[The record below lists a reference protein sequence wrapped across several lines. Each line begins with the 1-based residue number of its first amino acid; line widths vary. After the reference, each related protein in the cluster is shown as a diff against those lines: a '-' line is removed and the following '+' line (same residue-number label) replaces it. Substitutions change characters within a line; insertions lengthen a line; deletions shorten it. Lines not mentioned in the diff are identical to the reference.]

1 MPTEDCQNRLSTP
14 TQPPHLQF
22 HVTELF
28 DVSIACSL
36 FLAWYTYSYLQ
47 SPDRPSANG
56 HSLGWWTWADQGE
69 YLRSAQALLR
79 LDFSPALHVYPPLYS
94 LAGAVFLPIFPL
106 HPFFPVNAMLLL
118 VFVSAFAWIG
128 GRLYGRL
135 VALPVLIFIFWEFPS
150 VTLQHWEIPW
160 TSSLS
165 AGLVSVLLAA
175 FFWFS
180 EKDKPW
186 FIDRPTD
193 WIVLVGFY
201 LLYGAIFATRPL
213 DVIPLFPMAFVLYA
227 KVLLAI
233 AHAPEAKKWKNLI
246 PISLS
251 IAISGLCLP
260 AVYLTF
266 NFFVF
271 GDAFGGYL
279 SLAASRGYY
288 PGELFQKAVSLLFDG
303 SAIYLEQGT
312 ALIVHF
318 WPAII
323 ALPVVV
329 VSTLRAPLFVRVVS
343 VSILLHFCIYLPFRD
358 LLPVTLFRF
367 GNVHYFKWVLPWMT
381 LIATGQIITWVKA
394 LWQSKAAIPELIATF
409 VLVTVVLN
417 IDLSFSAFETVPDR
431 RNNTSRTL
439 TADLRDPARFSVFDI
454 SHLPNDL
461 TQYLYEVDIDGQR
474 LPKSDFHMVPAPWGT
489 RIVFMHSEFGQHLQL
504 RFYLAMPGLQN
515 GIGLSRSGLYH
526 FTFLCRFAACP
537 SQAFS
542 APEPIPVATIP
553 DKLRINFSV
562 GAGADKFLKSGWSA
576 AEGWGR
582 WTESREATLIIP
594 PQETTLTNIE
604 IVLEPFITYLRRNQ
618 EVSVS
623 VNDCRIIN
631 IQLQFPDDEQPLA
644 VSSPLPLN
652 CTEVGQSTR
661 ITIATDR
668 IVTPSDVLTA
678 SPDKRKLGV
687 GLISISIN

>member
-1 MPTEDCQNRLSTP
+1 MSVSECHDDPPLSAQRL
-14 TQPPHLQF
+14 HLNF
-22 HVTELF
+22 RIPELF
-28 DVSIACSL
+28 DAVTACGLL
-36 FLAWYTYSYLQ
+36 FAWYTYSYLN
-47 SPDRPSANG
+47 SPDRPSTSS

-94 LAGAVFLPIFPL
+94 LAGAVFLPILPM

-118 VFVSAFAWIG
+118 AFVSAFVWIG
-128 GRLYGRL
+128 GRLYGRV

-160 TSSLS
+160 TSSLA

-186 FIDRPTD
+186 FIERPID
-193 WIVLVGFY
+193 WIVLVSFY

-213 DVIPLFPMAFVLYA
+213 DVVPLFPLAFVFYA
-227 KVLLAI
+227 KVLLTTAY
-233 AHAPEAKKWKNLI
+233 APEAKKWKNIIL
-246 PISLS
+246 ISLS

-260 AVYLTF
+260 AVYLAF
-266 NFFVF
+266 NLFVF

-288 PGELFQKAVSLLFDG
+288 PGELLQKAVSLLFDG
-303 SAIYLEQGT
+303 GAIYLEPGT
-312 ALIVHF
+312 ALIAHF

-329 VSTLRAPLFVRVVS
+329 VSTLRAPFFVRVVS
-343 VSILLHFCIYLPFRD
+343 LCILLHFCIYLPFRD

-367 GNVHYFKWVLPWMT
+367 GNVHYFKWVLPWMS
-381 LIATGQIITWVKA
+381 LIATGQIITWMKA
-394 LWQSKAAIPELIATF
+394 LWRSKAAIPELIATL
-409 VLVTVVLN
+409 VLITVALN
-417 IDLSFSAFETVPDR
+417 VDLSFPAFEMLPDR

-439 TADLRDPARFSVFDI
+439 SADLRDPARFSVFDI

-489 RIVFMHSEFGQHLQL
+489 RVVFMHSEFGQHLLL

-515 GIGLSRSGLYH
+515 GIGLSRLGLSH
-526 FTFLCRFAACP
+526 FTFLCRFSACP
-537 SQAFS
+537 SQAFI
-542 APEPIPVATIP
+542 AREPTPVATTP
-553 DKLRINFSV
+553 DKLRINFAV
-562 GAGADKFLKSGWSA
+562 GAGADKFLKNGWSA
-576 AEGWGR
+576 AEVWGR
-582 WTESREATLIIP
+582 WTESPEATLLIP
-594 PQETTLTNIE
+594 PQETKLTNIE
-604 IVLEPFITYLRRNQ
+604 VVLEPFITYLRRDQ
-618 EVSVS
+618 EVSVT
-623 VNDCRIIN
+623 VNDCPIIHAK
-631 IQLQFPDDEQPLA
+631 LHFPDDEQPIAL
-644 VSSPLPLN
+644 SSPLPSD
-652 CTEVGQSTR
+652 CTKDDQSTL

-668 IVTPSDVLTA
+668 VVTPSDVLTA

-687 GLISISIN
+687 GVISISIN